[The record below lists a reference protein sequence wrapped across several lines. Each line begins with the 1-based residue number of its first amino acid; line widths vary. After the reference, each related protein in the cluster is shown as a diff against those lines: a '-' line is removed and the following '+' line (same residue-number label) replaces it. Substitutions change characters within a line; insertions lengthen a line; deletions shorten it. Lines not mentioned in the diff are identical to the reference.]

1 MNPIPRFTLLCTSVL
16 ITGVL
21 ALAQAPKPAATSA
34 TPGKTYPPELVT
46 AGESLF
52 VQQCAFCHGR
62 DTAGGEAGPDLT
74 RSKVVADDVDGEH
87 IGPIVRNGKDAMP
100 KFTVSD
106 QDLMGLT
113 AFIHTRK
120 AIAES
125 QKGGRRG
132 VDVADLQTGD
142 ADKGKEYFNGAGK
155 CATCHSP
162 TGDMAGV
169 STRNP
174 GLRLFQRLMNPRSN
188 KAKMTVTAGGQT
200 ITGTKAYQDEFTV
213 ALRDSE
219 GRYHSWPTSKV
230 KFTVEDPAQAHVDLL
245 SKYTDDDIHN
255 VIKYLMTLK

>member
-1 MNPIPRFTLLCTSVL
+1 MNLLPSISRLCTGVL
-16 ITGVL
+16 ITGAL
-21 ALAQAPKPAATSA
+21 AFAQAPKPAATSA
-34 TPGKTYPPELVT
+34 TPAKTYPPELVT
-46 AGESLF
+46 AGETTF
-52 VQQCAFCHGR
+52 VQHCAFCHGR

-74 RSKVVADDVDGEH
+74 RSKLVADDIDGNQL
-87 IGPIVRNGKDAMP
+87 GPIVRNGKDAMP

-106 QDLMGLT
+106 QELMGLT

-142 ADKGKEYFNGAGK
+142 LEKGKTYFNGAGK
-155 CATCHSP
+155 CASCHSP
-162 TGDMAGV
+162 TGDLAGV
-169 STRNP
+169 ANRNQ
-174 GLRLFQRLMNPRSN
+174 GLRLFQRLMNPRST
-188 KAKMTVTAGGQT
+188 KVKMTVTAGNQT
-200 ITGTKAYQDEFTV
+200 LTGIKAYQDEFTV

-255 VIKYLMTLK
+255 VIKYLMSLK